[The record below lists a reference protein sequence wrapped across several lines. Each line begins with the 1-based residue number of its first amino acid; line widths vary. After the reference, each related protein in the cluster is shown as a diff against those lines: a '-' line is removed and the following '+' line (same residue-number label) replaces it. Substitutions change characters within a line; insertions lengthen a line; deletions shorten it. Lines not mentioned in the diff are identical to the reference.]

1 MKQKIALLFT
11 ALFLIGFANAQ
22 VSKESYEKSVDF
34 LNCKTVEL
42 SLKDDKNLLE
52 FQKKC
57 PCATTTYTQINQF
70 LTSVKL
76 DATTALSNE
85 VEGLKSSFK
94 ENWKKEDIVS
104 FLSDGIFND
113 KVKFQKIFAFA
124 EKRKGKPEFDTYK
137 ASLNSELTNFLIE
150 NVSQDNIPQISASGQ
165 QSSLEDRV
173 AILEKNSQDKE
184 GKSWFSGITSQIIV
198 VSFLISLLFL
208 LLTFFLFSRLFKNND
223 TEISNDIKNYVKRE
237 IDEVNFNRNTSNNN
251 FNSSEIKDINGRI
264 RDLELQV
271 KNLYDKLQSN
281 NSSGTISTPQPTYQE
296 VKQPEVKSEIF
307 FLSSPNADGSFDES
321 SASSTYKEGATI
333 YRFTKTGN
341 NKANFQIDDKEASIK
356 LALQYRD
363 RRIDPVCETTN
374 AFNQA
379 KNISTVQQG
388 EAELQSGKWIVNK
401 KAKIRY
407 EN

>member
-11 ALFLIGFANAQ
+11 ALFLIGFAMAQ

-42 SLKDDKNLLE
+42 SLKDDENLLE

-76 DATTALSNE
+76 DATVSLSNE
-85 VEGLKSSFK
+85 VEGLKKSFK
-94 ENWKKEDIVS
+94 ENLKKDDVIT
-104 FLSDGIFND
+104 FLSESVLID
-113 KVKFQKIFAFA
+113 KRKYQKISAFA
-124 EKRKGKPEFDTYK
+124 DKRKGKLEFDKYK
-137 ASLNSELTNFLIE
+137 ASLKTDLANTLEESVPLETGTSTNT
-150 NVSQDNIPQISASGQ
+150 NIPQPN
-165 QSSLEDRV
+165 LEDR
-173 AILEKNSQDKE
+173 ILELENKINTKKE
-184 GKSWFSGITSQIIV
+184 DNGILGGFADYLILFSILLSVIA
-198 VSFLISLLFL
+198 LFL
-208 LLTFFLFSRLFKNND
+208 GFRKQSEND
-223 TEISNDIKNYVKRE
+223 NELSNEIKSYVRKK
-237 IDEVNFNRNTSNNN
+237 IDETNWNRTTPNNN
-251 FNSSEIKDINGRI
+251 VGSAELRDANNRI
-264 RDLELQV
+264 RDLDTQIEKIKSQLS
-271 KNLYDKLQSN
+271 NSNPSSSHSAQS
-281 NSSGTISTPQPTYQE
+281 TQLTYQE

-321 SASSTYKEGATI
+321 SASATYKEGATI

-388 EAELQSGKWIVNK
+388 EAELQSGKWAVSK
-401 KAKIRY
+401 KAKIKY